1 MSIQIIGTGSYIP
14 ERIVTNDELSAL
26 VETNDEW
33 IQQRVGIAERHVSVN
48 ETAADMAIQAA
59 NRALEAA
66 GCSGG
71 DIDLIIAATMS
82 SDTACPTVAST
93 VQAAIGASCPAFD
106 INSCCSGFLFG
117 LDIAISYMQR
127 GGMQRIL
134 VLGAERMS
142 KIIDW
147 SDRSTCVI
155 FGDGAG
161 AAVLAPG
168 KEPVVSRI
176 YTCGDRDVIYVPT
189 HSGASPFFEKEK
201 EPPFVNMNGQETFK
215 FAVNRMT
222 EDMRY
227 AVEQYGVSLEDI
239 AWFVPHQANR
249 RIIDFASK
257 RLGVPK
263 EKFFVNIDTV
273 GNTSAASVPIALD
286 ALLRSGKAKHGDLIA
301 MSAFGGGLSSA
312 VCIIKY

>member
-1 MSIQIIGTGSYIP
+1 MSIQIIGTGSYVP
-14 ERIVTNDELSAL
+14 ERVVTNDELSTM

-33 IQQRVGIAERHVSVN
+33 IQQRVGIQERHVSVN
-48 ETAADMAIQAA
+48 ETTADMAIHAA

-66 GCSGG
+66 GLTGG

-93 VQAAIGASCPAFD
+93 VQAAVGASCPAFD
-106 INSCCSGFLFG
+106 INSCCSGFLFS
-117 LDIAISYMQR
+117 LDIAIAYMQR

-134 VLGAERMS
+134 VIGAERMS

-161 AAVLAPG
+161 AAVIAPG
-168 KEPVVSRI
+168 TEPVVSRI
-176 YTCGDRDVIYVPT
+176 YTSGDRDVIYVPT
-189 HSGASPFFEKEK
+189 DKGASPFFEKEK
-201 EPPFVNMNGQETFK
+201 ELPFVNMNGQETFK

-222 EDMRY
+222 EDIRY
-227 AVEQYGVSLEDI
+227 AAEQFGVALEDI

-263 EKFFVNIDTV
+263 EKFFVNIETV

-286 ALLRSGKAKHGDLIA
+286 ALARSGKLKRGDLIA